1 MRYILHNLGKLF
13 SIIFPF
19 SVFRFLSTVGGIFY
33 TGYMIQNLKSAGKNI
48 RLNKRTFILGEKYIS
63 FGNNVVLGR
72 DGRITAWNKYYS
84 QSFSPTISIGDNV
97 SIGDNFHITAI
108 NCIDIRENV
117 LMGQKVTITD
127 NSHGL
132 NLFSELDTA
141 PARRNLVSK
150 GSIIID
156 RNVWIGDKVTILP
169 GVKIGQGAIIAAN
182 SVVSKDVPEYSVFGG
197 IPAKLIKNLK

>member
-1 MRYILHNLGKLF
+1 MRYILHNFGRVF
-13 SIIFPF
+13 SIIFPLSVWRFF
-19 SVFRFLSTVGGIFY
+19 STIGDVFY
-33 TGYMIQNLKSAGKNI
+33 TGYTIQNLKSAGRNI
-48 RLNKRTFILGEKYIS
+48 RLKRRIFILGEKYIS
-63 FGNNVVLGR
+63 FGNNVTLGR

-84 QSFSPTISIGDNV
+84 QTFSPSISIGDNV

-117 LMGQKVTITD
+117 LLGQKVTITD

-132 NLFSELDTA
+132 SLFSELNIA
-141 PARRNLVSK
+141 PARRDLVSK
-150 GSIIID
+150 GSIIIG
-156 RNVWIGDKVTILP
+156 RNVWVGDKVTILP

-197 IPAKLIKNLK
+197 IPAKLIRNLK